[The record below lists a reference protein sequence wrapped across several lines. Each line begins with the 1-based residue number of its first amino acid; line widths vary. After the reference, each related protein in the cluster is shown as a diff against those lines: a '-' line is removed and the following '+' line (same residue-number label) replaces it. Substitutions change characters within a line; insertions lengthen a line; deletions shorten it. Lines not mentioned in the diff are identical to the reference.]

1 MVCFRC
7 HDLVTAAPGTRWT
20 HVGNVTSICYAAC
33 LPVIRKNAY
42 SARYRTVIAVDNGTR
57 DTCVT
62 NADERGTSAQRTR
75 GKHAASP
82 ADTEMCEYVSHC
94 VLTKQ
99 FRYPGNARR
108 NKGRPAYR
116 CRISGVT
123 DQCREVEPPPDGRTN
138 RSYRTPRLG
147 GQCPQGTVRR
157 AAGGRPR
164 EAFSRRENGRR
175 LMAQVRRF
183 HARFIPFVP
192 GTCAICQVKCPECE
206 TPPPPEAVR
215 ARVPPDAISAIN
227 HQHRSAGTS

>member
-7 HDLVTAAPGTRWT
+7 HDLVTAASGTRWT

-42 SARYRTVIAVDNGTR
+42 SARYRTVIAVDNGTH

-82 ADTEMCEYVSHC
+82 ADTEMCVYVSHC

-108 NKGRPAYR
+108 NKGR
-116 CRISGVT
+116 
-123 DQCREVEPPPDGRTN
+123 
-138 RSYRTPRLG
+138 
-147 GQCPQGTVRR
+147 
-157 AAGGRPR
+157 AAGGRLR
-164 EAFSRRENGRR
+164 EAFSRRENGQR

-183 HARFIPFVP
+183 HARFILFVP

-227 HQHRSAGTS
+227 HRHRSAGTS